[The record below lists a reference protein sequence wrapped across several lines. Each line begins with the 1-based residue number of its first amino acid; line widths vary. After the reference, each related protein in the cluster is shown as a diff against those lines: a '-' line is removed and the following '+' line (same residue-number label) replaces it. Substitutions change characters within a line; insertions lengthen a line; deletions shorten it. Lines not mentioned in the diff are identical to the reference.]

1 MPSSLSKK
9 LQPARYGV
17 ANGAEMLTYC
27 RVRSA
32 FAAVSALSRTRLR
45 LFQQAAGSLRAF
57 LLACLLVSLGAVG
70 AAAAEL
76 ADPTRPTRTLPATP
90 GSPQAAAA
98 LRVSAIFISG
108 ERRIAVVNGRSVR
121 VGETIGGAT
130 VRRIERDR
138 VSFLRGGRTFSV
150 TLLSASARQ

>member
-1 MPSSLSKK
+1 MPS
-9 LQPARYGV
+9 
-17 ANGAEMLTYC
+17 
-27 RVRSA
+27 
-32 FAAVSALSRTRLR
+32 
-45 LFQQAAGSLRAF
+45 SLRAF

-130 VRRIERDR
+130 VQRIERDR